1 MPERAPIR
9 TAASVALLTAGLLL
23 TGCGTET
30 DPAGPSTPASGAKSS
45 AAAPDARSSAPAK
58 GAAAAAPAGALGGA
72 GTDCVLPVTFS
83 LAADWKPKAID
94 APANAEVADLLEGLY
109 RQGPAT
115 AVCEVDAK
123 PAGNI
128 GFLRVWT
135 APKGSVRGTLEAFV
149 KAEDGSRGAVYAETK
164 AGTLPAVEVTYAVH
178 SEVMEE
184 TSDKRALAV
193 ATPGGVVI
201 VHLGG
206 LDSEEHRAMLPAYE
220 LAKSTLKVSS

>member
-1 MPERAPIR
+1 MPQRAPIR
-9 TAASVALLTAGLLL
+9 TTAAAALMAAGLLL
-23 TGCGTET
+23 TGCGTPAADVET
-30 DPAGPSTPASGAKSS
+30 PAAGPAK
-45 AAAPDARSSAPAK
+45 ASAPAK
-58 GAAAAAPAGALGGA
+58 DAAATVPAAAPAGALGGA
-72 GTDCVLPVTFS
+72 GTACVLPVTFS
-83 LAADWKPKAID
+83 LAKGWKPKAID
-94 APANAEVADLLEGLY
+94 APEDPEVAELLEGLY

-135 APKGSVRGTLEAFV
+135 APKGSARGTLEAFV
-149 KAEDGSRGAVYAETK
+149 KAEKGSKGAVYREVK
-164 AGTLPAVEVTYAVH
+164 AGALPAVEVTYAVH

-193 ATPGGVVI
+193 TTPKGVVI

-206 LDSEEHRAMLPAYE
+206 LDSEEHKGMLPAYE
-220 LAKSTLKVSS
+220 LAKTSLKVS